1 MAVTADPLDDFTNV
15 HVSFDI
21 AQKDLIPGIAAVR
34 ASCDVNASGEPLVVL
49 ANGSARST
57 VAVSAGPCSIVLV
70 LAGLDVALPGLNM
83 TPLGTS
89 SFYLPGLSTV
99 TLGIVDLSLD
109 LVTSLNS
116 TSWIEEPI
124 GEASP
129 QEIAWTSWGAERIR
143 VRGEDGFGSVAES
156 HLRTAFTYRMSLAL
170 SVYAL
175 SIRLFH
181 ADLTDLGSA
190 VGTPLLR
197 TPFIVDLKP
206 HALVLAPAEGI
217 RPDGATLSW
226 TGTADPDVDH
236 LELWLSDGQSEGMVR
251 LPASASRSEV
261 LLRPATS
268 YRAWIVSVDV
278 SGQGT
283 PSNEIAFESA
293 GTPTS
298 VAPVGSLGSNA
309 FTWTMV
315 ALAILAT
322 FVGFAVG
329 LLRGRQRD

>member
-1 MAVTADPLDDFTNV
+1 MAVSADPLDDFPSV
-15 HVSFDI
+15 HVSFEI

-34 ASCDVNASGEPLVVL
+34 ASCDVNASGEPLRVF

-57 VAVSAGPCSIVLV
+57 LAVSAGPCSIVLV
-70 LAGLDVALPGLNM
+70 LVGLDVGLPVLNT

-99 TLGIVDLSLD
+99 TLGIVDLSVD

-116 TSWIEEPI
+116 TSWIEDGI

-129 QEIAWTSWGAERIR
+129 QEIAWTSWGAQRIR
-143 VRGEDGFGSVAES
+143 VHGEDGFGSVAES
-156 HLRTAFTYRMSLAL
+156 YLRTAFTYRMSLAL

-181 ADLTDLGSA
+181 ADLAQVGSA
-190 VGTPLLR
+190 VGTPALR
-197 TPFIVDLKP
+197 TPFLVDLKP
-206 HALVLAPAEGI
+206 HALVLGPAEAI

-226 TGTADPDVDH
+226 TGTADSDVDH
-236 LELWLSDGQSEGMVR
+236 FELWLSEGQSEGMVR

-268 YRAWIVSVDV
+268 YRAWIVSVDA

-293 GTPTS
+293 ATPAAA
-298 VAPVGSLGSNA
+298 APLGSLGGSA

-315 ALAILAT
+315 ALAILAG